1 MAATV
6 AEVTG
11 SSWLL
16 SSGGIIG
23 LLTLLLLF
31 ILLTALCS
39 DCRRLAAYSLR
50 TIGIMHRTTEEDTQ
64 TDLKWL
70 NNCSKVDW
78 LLETAN

>member
-31 ILLTALCS
+31 IFLTALCS

-50 TIGIMHRTTEEDTQ
+50 TIGIMHHNTEEDIQ